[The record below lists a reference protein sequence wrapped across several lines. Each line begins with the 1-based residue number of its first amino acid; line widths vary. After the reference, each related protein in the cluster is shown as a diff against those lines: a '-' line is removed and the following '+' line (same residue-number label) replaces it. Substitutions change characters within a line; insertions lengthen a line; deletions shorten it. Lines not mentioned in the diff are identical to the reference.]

1 MVNVELLKIKLAQL
15 AEYFADL
22 QEIQGITQEEYNSEK
37 KIRRYV
43 ERTLHLAIECALD
56 IGSHI
61 IADNGWR
68 EPIDNKDIFAVLE
81 ENAVVSRGLS
91 PRLQKMAQFRN
102 VLVHDYAKVDPEIVY
117 LILNKNLSDFREF
130 IYAVNLLL

>member
-1 MVNVELLKIKLAQL
+1 VDLPKIRIAQL
-15 AEYFADL
+15 ADYYKDL
-22 QEIQGITQEEYNSEK
+22 QESQDVTPDTFRADK

-43 ERTLHLAIECALD
+43 ERTLHLAIECCLD

-81 ENAVVSRGLS
+81 EKGVVSRDLL
-91 PRLQKMAQFRN
+91 PRLQKMAQFRD
-102 VLVHDYAKVDPEIVY
+102 VLIRDCAKIDPEIVHTV
-117 LILNKNLSDFREF
+117 LKQNLFDFREF
-130 IYAVNLLL
+130 IRAANRLL